1 MKMASVISPQ
11 NACGQILFSLQM
23 SNLNYV
29 IKETPYSAYIT
40 IRKKFARSIETVH
53 EPNRVDTKTSDAEKE
68 ILGLKERN
76 KDVECRLALARVD
89 FEEKELKYE
98 ALEKEKIKVED
109 ELEKM
114 YRDNSD
120 LKGKLEESVMLISEL
135 KRKNVE
141 LSGRKEGIL
150 KEFENY
156 KRVEKKRF
164 IDKSDDV
171 SILEHTLENKNVEL
185 DRIRDS
191 LEKAH
196 RELEAKEK
204 DIKDML
210 NHTCKTCDCIFMDGT
225 ELKNHILNVHT
236 YTCNTCDCV
245 CKDETELKNHILN
258 VHQFKCEECGLVVKS
273 KEKLSSHICKLYLKN
288 PSFKNVYLK
297 NWIVNKGCNTVYCN
311 NRRMEIA
318 ILHSDECYL
327 LNPRTSKCGHLPGE
341 YFVGTPTL
349 QDVDDVY
356 HLQLS
361 TFIQKGEVNWPL
373 LRKEMKLK

>member
-1 MKMASVISPQ
+1 
-11 NACGQILFSLQM
+11 
-23 SNLNYV
+23 
-29 IKETPYSAYIT
+29 
-40 IRKKFARSIETVH
+40 
-53 EPNRVDTKTSDAEKE
+53 
-68 ILGLKERN
+68 
-76 KDVECRLALARVD
+76 
-89 FEEKELKYE
+89 
-98 ALEKEKIKVED
+98 
-109 ELEKM
+109 M

-120 LKGKLEESVMLISEL
+120 SKGILEKSVMFISEL
-135 KRKNVE
+135 KRKNVQA
-141 LSGRKEGIL
+141 SGRKEGIL

-210 NHTCKTCDCIFMDGT
+210 NHTCKTCDCIFKDG
-225 ELKNHILNVHT
+225 
-236 YTCNTCDCV
+236 
-245 CKDETELKNHILN
+245 TELKNHILN

-311 NRRMEIA
+311 YRRMEIA